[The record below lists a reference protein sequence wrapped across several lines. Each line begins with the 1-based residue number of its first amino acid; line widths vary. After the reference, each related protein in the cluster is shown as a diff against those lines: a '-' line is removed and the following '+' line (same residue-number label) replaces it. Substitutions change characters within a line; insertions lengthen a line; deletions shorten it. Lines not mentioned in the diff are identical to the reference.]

1 MLGMIIL
8 MRIRGGVGGGE
19 SDHGGAGGGLVDLW
33 IIYNVVLYEMLCMW
47 TLTLP

>member
-8 MRIRGGVGGGE
+8 MRIRGGVGGGGG
-19 SDHGGAGGGLVDLW
+19 DHGGAGGGLVALW